1 MKELYFYVLFAAI
14 FAAEAGLII
23 GGVLD
28 PVSSYSARN
37 ILFSV
42 FVAAVVIYM
51 GWNLSESGIKKVAI
65 KGAIAAFVGVTV
77 LACASIIGY
86 IIEKPILGVSIPS
99 AAYMLVPL
107 LSMLLLDVILYALLA
122 ALGAWVAQR
131 FKPSQIK
138 EKEKAAEKNE

>member
-14 FAAEAGLII
+14 FAAQTGLIM

-28 PVSSYSARN
+28 PVTSYSARN

-42 FVAAVVIYM
+42 FVAVVVIYM

-65 KGAIAAFVGVTV
+65 KGVIAAFVSVTV

-86 IIEKPILGVSIPS
+86 TIGKPILGVSLPS
-99 AAYMLVPL
+99 AAYLFVPL
-107 LSMLLLDVILYALLA
+107 LLMLLLDAILYALLA
-122 ALGAWVAQR
+122 VLGAGVAQR
-131 FKPSQIK
+131 FKRSNIK
-138 EKEKAAEKNE
+138 KNEAGSVEK

>member
-1 MKELYFYVLFAAI
+1 MKELYFYVLFVAI
-14 FAAEAGLII
+14 FAAQTGLII

-37 ILFSV
+37 ILFNV

-65 KGAIAAFVGVTV
+65 KGAIVAFVGITV
-77 LACASIIGY
+77 IACASIIGY
-86 IIEKPILGVSIPS
+86 TIGKPILGVSIPS
-99 AAYMLVPL
+99 AAYLFVPL
-107 LSMLLLDVILYALLA
+107 LTIFLSNVILYVLLA
-122 ALGAWVAQR
+122 ALGAAVAQR

-138 EKEKAAEKNE
+138 INETISTKK